1 MRFTKQLT
9 KSGIVALFHMV
20 AITVSYVGI
29 ALDSFKQSRMHVLQ
43 SSCMSGIG
51 SVKDI
56 WLWMDAK
63 EDRIYTEVRCAATEG
78 EELWAANL
86 TSEKNFCI
94 LLEKEVKIQD
104 VQGQWKTMCCR
115 TQFRLG
121 ICVECVKQRETT

>member
-1 MRFTKQLT
+1 
-9 KSGIVALFHMV
+9 
-20 AITVSYVGI
+20 
-29 ALDSFKQSRMHVLQ
+29 
-43 SSCMSGIG
+43 MSGIG

-78 EELWAANL
+78 KELWAANL

-104 VQGQWKTMCCR
+104 VQGQWKTQCAAG
-115 TQFRLG
+115 LSSG
-121 ICVECVKQRETT
+121 